1 MCILMSKNKKSLL
14 EKKII
19 VAIIPARGGSKGIP
33 RKNIMP
39 LNGKPLICYTIEE
52 ARKSSFIDRV
62 VVTTDDQEIAGISK
76 KAGAEVIIRP
86 QALAQDESP
95 VIDAIF
101 HTLENMNGEKPDII
115 VLLQA
120 TSPLREVK
128 DIDSAIQLFRGEP
141 CDSLMSVCGAE
152 HSPYW
157 YFNIKNGLLIPLFDE
172 RFLKIRRQELP
183 PAYRPNGAIYI
194 ISPEILRTNKSF
206 YCNRT
211 LAYVMT
217 AKSSIDIDEE
227 IDFQIAEQL
236 MRQR

>member
-1 MCILMSKNKKSLL
+1 MKENVIA
-14 EKKII
+14 
-19 VAIIPARGGSKGIP
+19 VIPARGGSKGLL
-33 RKNIMP
+33 RKNIRQ
-39 LNGKPLICYTIEE
+39 LNGKPLICYAIDE
-52 ARKSSFIDRV
+52 AMKSKFIDRII
-62 VVTTDDQEIAGISK
+62 VTTDDSEIAEISK

-86 QALAQDESP
+86 LALAQDESP

-101 HTLENMNGEKPDII
+101 HALENMNGGKPDII

-128 DIDSAIQLFRGEP
+128 DIDDAIQLFRSEP
-141 CDSLMSVCGAE
+141 CDSLMSVCQAE

-157 YFNIKNGLLIPLFDE
+157 YFNIKNGLLAPLFDE
-172 RFLKIRRQELP
+172 RFLNIHRQELP

-194 ISPEILRTNKSF
+194 ISPETLRKHKSF

-211 LAYVMT
+211 LAYVMK

-236 MRQR
+236 MKHK